1 MSADQTRGLL
11 LLVATPI
18 GNVGDLAPRAAAALA
33 DADVVA
39 CEDTRHTGQLLARL
53 GIKAKRLLAVHEHNE
68 ANMAASLVERV
79 RAGEVVAL
87 VSDAGMP
94 GVSDPGE
101 RIVQA
106 MADAGLPVSIIPGA
120 SAGVAALV
128 ISGMPAD
135 RWVFEGFLPRKGAQR
150 SRRLQAV
157 AAETRTT
164 VLYEAP
170 HRVSATLRDLRHAC
184 GEDRP
189 VAIVRE
195 LTKLHEEVWRGT
207 LGGACDRLG
216 EPRGEHVLVLAG
228 AVTAEPASDEEI
240 AGALALELDGGAD
253 NRIAVAEVSVA
264 LAVPKRRV
272 YEIAVDLRKGR
283 NLGG

>member
-1 MSADQTRGLL
+1 MSSERPHGLL
-11 LLVATPI
+11 VLVATPI

-68 ANMAASLVERV
+68 ANVAASLVERV

-101 RIVQA
+101 RIVRA
-106 MADAGLPVSIIPGA
+106 MAGAGLPVSVIPGA

-128 ISGMPAD
+128 VSGMRTD
-135 RWVFEGFLPRKGAQR
+135 RWVFEGFLPRKGADR
-150 SRRLQAV
+150 SRRLDAI
-157 AAETRTT
+157 AAEARTT
-164 VLYEAP
+164 VLYESP
-170 HRVSATLRDLRHAC
+170 HRVASMLRDLRRAC
-184 GEDRP
+184 GGERP
-189 VAIVRE
+189 VAVVRE

-207 LGGACDRLG
+207 LAEACERSGD
-216 EPRGEHVLVLAG
+216 PRGEHVVVLGG
-228 AVTAEPASDEEI
+228 AENAEPASDEEI
-240 AGALALELDGGAD
+240 AGALLVELDGGAD
-253 NRIAVAEVSVA
+253 NRVAVASVSAA
-264 LAVPKRRV
+264 LGVPKRRV
-272 YEIAVDLRKGR
+272 YEIAVHLRKGR
-283 NLGG
+283 NPGG

>member
-216 EPRGEHVLVLAG
+216 EPRGEHVLVLGG
-228 AVTAEPASDEEI
+228 AATPEPASDEEI
-240 AGALALELDGGAD
+240 ARALAVELDGGAASG
-253 NRIAVAEVSVA
+253 IAVASVSAA
-264 LAVPKRRV
+264 LGVPKRRV
-272 YEIAVDLRKGR
+272 YEIAVDLRTGR
-283 NLGG
+283 NPGG